1 MNVKTRLASQSSIMF
16 GMRLV
21 GAGMIVVIQA
31 AIARLWSAEILGEF
45 LLTMAVVNLLAM
57 AMPLGF
63 QTVATYFAAEY
74 RANDQG
80 DMLGRFIFRA
90 YSHILIAATIIFG
103 IGVYLS
109 SNGGAGAAQFF
120 SSLISDDIA
129 FVFGNFWIQGAI
141 LACAVGV
148 VFINGAVLVGLKR
161 PYAGYAAEVLFRPM
175 LVIGAFVLA
184 LAIADPSGRLDV
196 MLWAFSLGYGFVALV
211 HFSVVLSSVRKL
223 PITAGEKENDSARWW
238 RFALPWVLI
247 DLATSF
253 FFDIDIIML
262 SGLMDKS
269 TLAIFAVCTRIFSL
283 VAFGVTAVYAVALP
297 DIFESAAKSDTEE
310 FNRKVGDANLV
321 AAALS
326 LVFLGVI
333 LIVGPFILM
342 IFGPDFLAGAMPLAI
357 LCLALVVRSVFGPAA
372 LVLSINDRPWA
383 SVPAIGVSMLAL
395 GVGNFYLVPIWGL
408 IGAALSALIAFVV
421 WSVLMWWTALKIT
434 GVDVSVFPR
443 LRQIIS
449 DRLIK
454 AR

>member
-1 MNVKTRLASQSSIMF
+1 MNLKTRLASQSSLMF

-45 LLTMAVVNLLAM
+45 LLTMAIVNLLAM

-74 RANDQG
+74 RANAQG
-80 DMLGRFIFRA
+80 PMLRRFIFRA
-90 YSHILIAATIIFG
+90 YSHILMAAIIIGGAG
-103 IGVYLS
+103 IYLS
-109 SNGGAGAAQFF
+109 SDAGGGTALFLAG
-120 SSLISDDIA
+120 IVSDDIA
-129 FVFGNFWIQGAI
+129 FVMERFWIQGAI
-141 LACAVGV
+141 LSCAVGV

-161 PYAGYAAEVLFRPM
+161 PYAGYVAEVLFRPM
-175 LVIGAFVLA
+175 LVIGAFVFA
-184 LAIADPSGRLDV
+184 LAVSAPNDRLDT
-196 MLWAFSLGYGFVALV
+196 MLWFFSLGYGFVALV
-211 HFSVVLSSVRKL
+211 HFLVVLSSVGKL
-223 PITAGEKENDSARWW
+223 PETGGNMKNDSIRWW
-238 RFALPWVLI
+238 RFALPWALI

-253 FFDIDIIML
+253 FFDIDLIML
-262 SGLMDKS
+262 AGLMDK
-269 TLAIFAVCTRIFSL
+269 TALAIFAVCTRIFSL

-297 DIFESAAKSDTEE
+297 DIFESAAKADDGE

-333 LIVGPFILM
+333 LLVGPYILM

-383 SVPAIGVSMLAL
+383 SVPAIGASMVAL
-395 GVGNFYLVPIWGL
+395 GIGNFYLVPVWGL
-408 IGAALSALIAFVV
+408 TGAAGSALIAFFV
-421 WSVLMWWTALKIT
+421 WSVLMWWTALVITKI
-434 GVDVSVFPR
+434 DVSVFPR

-449 DRLIK
+449 ARLIK
-454 AR
+454 EN